1 MNRVILHLAAA
12 VAVLALGVS
21 VAAAGIAET
30 IRLTPRGASG
40 VTGTATVSSPG
51 DTAPARVAVKVKG
64 LRPGAVARVQ
74 LNVVDGN
81 NTSASTALIVTA
93 RADAKG
99 SLVASGRV
107 RYRGTPVTFAS
118 IADGAHAVSIVSG
131 GRVVARGVIPGID

>member
-1 MNRVILHLAAA
+1 MNTRILRLAA
-12 VAVLALGVS
+12 VAAVLVLGVS

-30 IRLTPRGASG
+30 IKLTPRGGSG

-51 DTAPARVAVKVKG
+51 DTVAARVVVRVKG
-64 LRPGAVARVQ
+64 LKPGALARVQ
-74 LNVVDGN
+74 LNVVEGK
-81 NTSASTALIVTA
+81 NTSASTALILTA

-118 IADGAHAVSIVSG
+118 IADGVHAVSVLSG
-131 GRVVARGVIPGID
+131 GRLVARGVIPGID

>member
-1 MNRVILHLAAA
+1 LRPVVAPLAVVAAA
-12 VAVLALGVS
+12 LTLGVS

-30 IRLTPRGASG
+30 IKLTPRGGSG

-51 DTAPARVAVKVKG
+51 DTVAARVSVKVKG
-64 LRPGAVARVQ
+64 LKAGALVRVQ
-74 LNVVDGN
+74 LNVVDGK
-81 NTSASTALIVTA
+81 NTSASTALILAT

-118 IADGAHAVSIVSG
+118 IADGAHAVSVVTG
-131 GRVVARGVIPGID
+131 GRVVARGIIPGID